1 MVVYTKD
8 TDLSDVSGAV
18 NVRSLCVIEE
28 KEQNEEG
35 ACEIQHAER
44 I

>member
-1 MVVYTKD
+1 MVVYIED
-8 TDLSDVSGAV
+8 TDLSDASGAV
-18 NVRSLCVIEE
+18 DVRGLCVIEE
-28 KEQNEEG
+28 KQQNEEG